1 MHFPS
6 FTITTNS
13 KINLG
18 LRVLGRRSDGF
29 HDIESIFVAIDLGD
43 TITVTGADELTV
55 ECHPTVTQDPEQNIV
70 FRAARL
76 YAERFPNDRC
86 GAKIVVSK
94 RIPAGA
100 GLGGGS
106 GDAAAT
112 LLSMAHLN
120 GRPISDETVQLLEP
134 LAAACGS
141 DVPFFLH
148 AGVALVTGR
157 GEHVT
162 PIDITLP
169 WTVLVVCP
177 GIHLNTALAY
187 STLGITCV
195 HPSPGL
201 RGKLIYAI
209 ENQHINAAL
218 FENDFERA
226 VFPLHP
232 ILADIKQRLSDAGAR
247 FASMSGSGS
256 SIYGLFE
263 SATEAAEAAR
273 ALAGMSTYICAP
285 ITDSFRLL

>member
-1 MHFPS
+1 MFFPS
-6 FTITTNS
+6 ISVTTNS

-43 TITVTGADELTV
+43 TITVEPSTELTV
-55 ECHPTVTQDPEQNIV
+55 DCHPAVTMSPQDNIV
-70 FRAARL
+70 FRAAQL
-76 YAERFPNDRC
+76 YAGRFPDDTC
-86 GAKIVVSK
+86 GAKITVQK
-94 RIPAGA
+94 RIPTGA

-112 LLSMAHLN
+112 LLALAHIN
-120 GRPISDETVQLLEP
+120 GRRPNSETISMLEP

-157 GEHVT
+157 GEQ
-162 PIDITLP
+162 IKQISSAFP
-169 WTVLVVCP
+169 WTILLVCP
-177 GIHLNTALAY
+177 GIHVNTAQAY
-187 STLGITCV
+187 STLGITSAK
-195 HPSPGL
+195 PSPHL
-201 RGKLIYAI
+201 EERFTQAI
-209 ENQHINAAL
+209 ESKGLEPSL

-226 VFPLHP
+226 VFPQHP
-232 ILADIKQRLSDAGAR
+232 VLRDIKQRLTGTGAV

-263 SATEAAEAAR
+263 TETKAVEASAQ
-273 ALAGMSTYICAP
+273 LADLETYICAP
-285 ITDSFRLL
+285 ISASLRLT